1 MKIQTRSTQPR
12 TRLVW
17 IVGVLLMCGTVV
29 VARAAYMQLI
39 TEDFY
44 QRAGD
49 ERFLR
54 EVPIATTRGMI
65 TDRNGEPLAVSSPV
79 ESIWVN
85 PKELLL
91 DAKRLPELAKSLNLP
106 LDELTLKLA
115 QKKDKQFMYLRR
127 HMNPDAAKAVMD
139 REIPGVY
146 SSREFR
152 RFYPHREV
160 MAQVLGFTN
169 LDEHGVE
176 GMELVY
182 DEWLTG
188 TPGKQKIIRDRR
200 GRIVEN
206 VDLIQAAENGKDLTL
221 SIDRRIQYLAYSE
234 LKKTILAHKA
244 RAGSA
249 VVLDIRTGEIL
260 AMVNY
265 PSYNPNSRLNI
276 SPSLRRNTAVTDVL
290 EPGST
295 MKPFTVAAALEDGV
309 DPNIVIPTEPGGY
322 RIANR
327 RVTDTHYY
335 GPVDM
340 RRLLVKSSNIG
351 AAKLAANMS
360 NQHFYSVLSRF
371 GFGEK
376 TDSGFPG
383 ESSAVLSA
391 PNRWGPVEK
400 ATISYGYGLS
410 VTPLQIAQAYA
421 ALANNGTLIS
431 PSFIKGNASRQQR
444 AVDAVVAGQVLNM
457 LEDVTK
463 VGGTAVQAAL
473 KGYRVAGK
481 TGTSRR
487 AVAGGYEKRY
497 ISLFAGV
504 VPIENPRFAMS
515 VVVHEPS
522 VGGYYG
528 GVISAP
534 VFHNVMDGAL
544 RLMDVPPDNI
554 EQWYADKA
562 TPVPALPLL
571 TEDSMSPDA
580 GVMP

>member
-1 MKIQTRSTQPR
+1 MKMQARGAQPR

-17 IVGVLLMCGTVV
+17 IVGVLLLCGSVV
-29 VARAAYMQLI
+29 VARAAYMQLV

-44 QRAGD
+44 QRAGN

-91 DAKRLPELAKSLNLP
+91 DAKRLPELAKALDLP

-127 HMNPDAAKAVMD
+127 HMNPDAAKAVLD

-176 GMELVY
+176 GMELAY
-182 DEWLTG
+182 DDWLTG
-188 TPGKQKIIRDRR
+188 KPGSQKIIRDRR

-206 VDLIQAAENGKDLTL
+206 VDLIRPAENGRDLVL

-234 LKKTILAHKA
+234 LKKTILNHKA

-249 VVLDIRTGEIL
+249 VVLDVRTGEIL

-265 PSYNPNSRLNI
+265 PSYNPNSRLRI
-276 SPSLRRNTAVTDVL
+276 SPSLRRNAAVTDVL

-322 RIANR
+322 RVANR
-327 RVTDTHYY
+327 TVTDTHYY

-421 ALANNGTLIS
+421 TLANNGMLIS
-431 PSFIKGNASRQQR
+431 PTFVKGGEARHQR

-463 VGGTAVQAAL
+463 IGGTAVQAAV

-487 AVAGGYEKRY
+487 AIAGGYEKRY

-515 VVVHEPS
+515 VVVHEPT

-544 RLMDVPPDNI
+544 RLMDVPPDDI
-554 EQWYADKA
+554 EQWYVDKNA
-562 TPVPALPLL
+562 PMVKPAVVVD
-571 TEDSMSPDA
+571 EDPPPDT